1 MRGSPRRFL
10 LSDSAQAAT
19 IQLPTGM
26 QSVQIR
32 SRGDSWEQERK
43 MAGEKGAI
51 SWSYNLEAALE
62 QARSSKK
69 WVLLDF
75 TAAPM

>member
-1 MRGSPRRFL
+1 
-10 LSDSAQAAT
+10 
-19 IQLPTGM
+19 M

-51 SWSYNLEAALE
+51 SWSYKLEAALE

>member
-1 MRGSPRRFL
+1 
-10 LSDSAQAAT
+10 
-19 IQLPTGM
+19 
-26 QSVQIR
+26 
-32 SRGDSWEQERK
+32 